1 MGRPCSYPGEG
12 SRTWLIV
19 VFTGHIIICE
29 ESEKNCNVTIG
40 QVACNSRLG
49 NQQEIFAQILF
60 NIIPIMKHLFAK
72 KNLTFSFL
80 QIRQI
85 FTNDSD
91 IENLNEW
98 QVTLHSFNPVL
109 GYAIS
114 IDAKGFNIPRIT
126 LHTRCLRVPELC
138 ETLGL
143 YDGVLACL
151 GLQIITI

>member
-1 MGRPCSYPGEG
+1 MNG
-12 SRTWLIV
+12 
-19 VFTGHIIICE
+19 
-29 ESEKNCNVTIG
+29 K
-40 QVACNSRLG
+40 
-49 NQQEIFAQILF
+49 
-60 NIIPIMKHLFAK
+60 
-72 KNLTFSFL
+72 
-80 QIRQI
+80 
-85 FTNDSD
+85 
-91 IENLNEW
+91 NLNEW

-126 LHTRCLRVPELC
+126 LDTRCLRVPELC